1 MLDTDSTLT
10 DQLVKRH
17 WSQIN
22 MQYMYMFIVANA
34 NFIFVSFRNK

>member
-22 MQYMYMFIVANA
+22 MQYMYMFIVGKCE
-34 NFIFVSFRNK
+34 FYLCELQK